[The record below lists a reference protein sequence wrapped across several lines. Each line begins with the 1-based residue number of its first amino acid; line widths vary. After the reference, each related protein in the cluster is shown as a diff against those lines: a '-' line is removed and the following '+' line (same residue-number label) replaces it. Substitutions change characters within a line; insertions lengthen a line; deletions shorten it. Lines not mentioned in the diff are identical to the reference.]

1 MNDRAL
7 LAFFGLA
14 FALSWAIEVPLALQ
28 ARGVVRIGLPP
39 ATHYL
44 ASFGPLIAA
53 VLVVQRRAG
62 PAGLARLARGLVRWR
77 IGARYAAF
85 AIVAPLVAFVV
96 AAAAGAA
103 FGDAP
108 DLRRLGEVDGL
119 PPLGVVPAVLLW
131 LATFG
136 VGEEVGWRGFALPRL
151 QARTSAWRATVVLSL
166 AWGLWH
172 APAFLYRPTY
182 LAMGPAGLP
191 AFLVS
196 ITAASVVFTWLY
208 NGSGGSL
215 LPVAVFHALFDFFS
229 VTPAGGE
236 ATPIVM
242 TALVVGWAVTVAR
255 RYGPASLAPG
265 PKVASSDSAS
275 RGAASN
281 AASANGTQDRS

>member
-1 MNDRAL
+1 MNDRPL
-7 LAFFGLA
+7 IAFFGLA
-14 FALSWAIEVPLALQ
+14 FALSWAIEIPLALQ
-28 ARGVVRIGLPP
+28 ARGVVDLGLPP
-39 ATHYL
+39 ATHHL
-44 ASFGPLIAA
+44 ASFGPLLAA
-53 VLVVQRRAG
+53 TMVVGRRAG
-62 PAGLARLARGLVRWR
+62 AAGLAHLARGLVRWR

-85 AIVAPLVAFVV
+85 ATCAPPLAFAV

-108 DLRRLGEVDGL
+108 DLARLGEVDGL
-119 PPLGVVPAVLLW
+119 PPLGVAPALLLW

-151 QARTSAWRATVVLSL
+151 QARTSAWRATLLLSL

-172 APAFLYRPTY
+172 APAFAYRPTY

-208 NGSGGSL
+208 NASGGSL
-215 LPVAVFHALFDFFS
+215 LAVAVFHALFDFFS

-265 PKVASSDSAS
+265 PKVASSDNAD
-275 RGAASN
+275 RGAASST
-281 AASANGTQDRS
+281 ASASGTQDRS